1 MTLLVLLAVLV
12 VVALAAAAAAVG
24 ATAGRVKRSAQRA
37 NEVVPGT
44 PTRAPIGW
52 AGAHSP
58 EATMHRRLRAA
69 VQAARAQ
76 GAAGSTG
83 VTHAVERGALEI
95 DERLI
100 AAAELPDTHRAA
112 AIAAIEPS
120 VVALENA
127 VAGVRSDDTVQRPEL
142 QAAMDD
148 VQSRVD
154 AVAEARAEVEQ
165 LDVTRPRPASDS

>member
-1 MTLLVLLAVLV
+1 MTLLVLLVVL
-12 VVALAAAAAAVG
+12 ALAAAAAAAVAAG
-24 ATAGRVKRSAQRA
+24 AARVKRSAQRA

-69 VQAARAQ
+69 VEAARAQ
-76 GAAGSTG
+76 GTAGSAE
-83 VTHAVERGALEI
+83 VTQAVERGALEI
-95 DERLI
+95 DEQLI
-100 AAAELPDTHRAA
+100 AAAALPEAHRAA

-127 VAGVRSDDTVQRPEL
+127 VAGVRSDDAAQRPEL

-148 VQSRVD
+148 VQSRRD
-154 AVAEARAEVEQ
+154 AIAEARAEVDQ
-165 LDVTRPRPASDS
+165 LDVTRPRPANDS